1 MLRQGAFMTSR
12 KQRQTPLM
20 RALRRC
26 LPVSLMYFTLMGT
39 LGCASEAPA
48 LGSVDSDAL
57 LDGLEGSAS
66 TAWVGTNPTGQR
78 DIEGFELLS
87 DGATLEIE
95 MGFQGAWMVVLA
107 LRATPQLSGMTTLRS
122 SLFVDEDLVAYFEV
136 KRQFLVPADDGF
148 EYYLNL
154 FLIVPSAEYVG
165 MPGRVVV
172 EAFEHLKEETTIRA
186 ESRVE
191 LVGGIVPDE
200 LPPPPDF

>member
-1 MLRQGAFMTSR
+1 MTSR
-12 KQRQTPLM
+12 TQARPLSR
-20 RALRRC
+20 RALRRG
-26 LPVSLMYFTLMGT
+26 LLVVTTGLALMVTA
-39 LGCASEAPA
+39 GCAFDDLAD
-48 LGSVDSDAL
+48 GSNQSGAHLNGGED
-57 LDGLEGSAS
+57 SAS

-78 DIEGFELLS
+78 DVEGFEPLN
-87 DGATLEIE
+87 DGAELEIE

-107 LRATPQLSGMTTLRS
+107 LKVTPQLSGMTTLRS
-122 SLFVDEDLVAYFEV
+122 SLFVDEELVAYFEV

-154 FLIVPSAEYVG
+154 FLIVPSSEYVG

-172 EAFEHLKEETTIRA
+172 EAFEHLKEETMIRA

-191 LVGGIVPDE
+191 LIGGIVPDE